1 MYMWHL
7 PIGILRGSLCCDLE
21 SLTVVNS
28 SKSIYLTSTCYLL
41 TISFISSGTLSS
53 SCSVPVFYRWSS
65 AFFHVPFP
73 LARHNLD
80 MVCQYCCVVRL
91 VELGKYNLTVPEKYF
106 QIACD
111 GRKAF

>member
-1 MYMWHL
+1 MYMWYL

-53 SCSVPVFYRWSS
+53 SCSVQCFIGGVLHSFM
-65 AFFHVPFP
+65 FHFHW
-73 LARHNLD
+73 LATILTWFANI
-80 MVCQYCCVVRL
+80 VVVRL
-91 VELGKYNLTVPEKYF
+91 VQLGKYNLTVPEKYF